1 MSKFSR
7 NKHPRGSSSSDK
19 SSPIELIEM
28 EKGNLNKWQL
38 AYSAHMKQ
46 NKDGNI
52 SSQNSAIITPMIANI
67 TNTVVKYKL
76 QGELRGMLFN
86 SKKINSG
93 LGYSIA
99 ILIANIIFILFG
111 TFVFVYIEGKAETK
125 ERLGDYE
132 AKVHLMNHINNSKNI
147 LPQNK
152 TRHEYIAELY
162 EKLLSLQMEMCE
174 KGNSKAGEKMWQYT
188 GSLHYCLTIL
198 STIGYG
204 VTAPH
209 NNLSK
214 ALSVIY
220 ALLGIP
226 VYAVYLS
233 YAYLAISTALN
244 ALSQLLF
251 TCIRRNPGEVVRL
264 LTKLFLANFILWSYL
279 LLLVFLWT
287 PIQDLSGMY
296 RVLPLLLVIL
306 LGVAVQG
313 REECESQADIR
324 CRLVCSNRGDR
335 CLCGTDGQT
344 YRNTC
349 EMRCNAQF
357 FKMKIFNDHPG
368 PCMEECTAEDFD
380 GFKYRFVEW
389 FDMIEKDETSLDYIR
404 VPELDRQGVLMVMFR
419 SLDTTD
425 DMVLE
430 WGELVKVAEN
440 PYEHCVSEFYRL
452 CDTDKDQQLSVNEWG
467 DCFETHIRM
476 MPCDR
481 LRAKAAKA
489 RERDTRIMAKRL
501 LGIVVLGCPSVI
513 KGTASAMFEQ
523 RVAASFQ
530 LYQANKQRNP
540 LVVCTGYHIPGSSEA
555 QAEALKNSLINKGVP
570 EENIIVEEQSRS
582 TLENAVMAKPILD
595 AYGVKDVAVVT
606 NKFHVDRS
614 RYIFE
619 SMCQGYNLTFEEAPD
634 GVTDEQLRELSKLE
648 SRKMVNLR
656 PKMIQMMA
664 ST

>member
-1 MSKFSR
+1 
-7 NKHPRGSSSSDK
+7 
-19 SSPIELIEM
+19 
-28 EKGNLNKWQL
+28 
-38 AYSAHMKQ
+38 MKQ

-147 LPQNK
+147 LPQ
-152 TRHEYIAELY
+152 
-162 EKLLSLQMEMCE
+162 LLSLQMEMCE

-287 PIQDLSGMY
+287 PIQEQKSVVDELYWQVIRFTSIGFGDEFRDVSEQPAHIPAVINILTVAFILLPFGISITSFFFQMY
-296 RVLPLLLVIL
+296 RKVFGKQRKWIDLKCRKIQKRTLTRV
-306 LGVAVQG
+306 
-313 REECESQADIR
+313 RTIR
-324 CRLVCSNRGDR
+324 LKKG
-335 CLCGTDGQT
+335 GG
-344 YRNTC
+344 
-349 EMRCNAQF
+349 
-357 FKMKIFNDHPG
+357 
-368 PCMEECTAEDFD
+368 
-380 GFKYRFVEW
+380 
-389 FDMIEKDETSLDYIR
+389 
-404 VPELDRQGVLMVMFR
+404 
-419 SLDTTD
+419 
-425 DMVLE
+425 
-430 WGELVKVAEN
+430 
-440 PYEHCVSEFYRL
+440 
-452 CDTDKDQQLSVNEWG
+452 
-467 DCFETHIRM
+467 
-476 MPCDR
+476 R
-481 LRAKAAKA
+481 LRESPPTRSSNVGGDSNLIPITEA
-489 RERDTRIMAKRL
+489 DT
-501 LGIVVLGCPSVI
+501 VS
-513 KGTASAMFEQ
+513 
-523 RVAASFQ
+523 
-530 LYQANKQRNP
+530 
-540 LVVCTGYHIPGSSEA
+540 
-555 QAEALKNSLINKGVP
+555 
-570 EENIIVEEQSRS
+570 
-582 TLENAVMAKPILD
+582 
-595 AYGVKDVAVVT
+595 
-606 NKFHVDRS
+606 
-614 RYIFE
+614 
-619 SMCQGYNLTFEEAPD
+619 
-634 GVTDEQLRELSKLE
+634 
-648 SRKMVNLR
+648 
-656 PKMIQMMA
+656 
-664 ST
+664 